1 MNIGYIL
8 SISAG
13 LIWGTIG
20 ISALKLDKL
29 GLNSYE
35 ISFIRTTFAFIL
47 GICFLRI
54 RSIYI
59 TNNNSKKLINLNKKD
74 KYILIGL
81 IILSGIC
88 SQGMLN
94 IFYSKAV
101 SQVGTI
107 TGIMLMAT
115 GPIFTI
121 IFSKLFFKEHLGFYK
136 ILSLIITCLGAFLLI
151 TEGDIN
157 SLNFNYM
164 GMVFGICSGI
174 CYGLFPIFNKTIIR
188 YFDPIEATIYSFGI
202 ASLFLLLFLK
212 VDFIHK
218 VGNLQIISIGVFYAL
233 VPTLLAYILY
243 SQSMVYIS
251 ASSASIISL
260 LEVPSTTFIGVLFLN
275 EHVGLFKGLGI
286 IIVFL
291 GIFLSKMKKKQ
302 SIILKSKKV
311 GY

>member
-8 SISAG
+8 AISAG

-20 ISALKLDKL
+20 ISALKLDEL

-35 ISFIRTTFAFIL
+35 ISFVRTTFAFIL
-47 GICFLRI
+47 GIIFLI
-54 RSIYI
+54 IKNIYI
-59 TNNNSKKLINLNKKD
+59 PNKNKKKLETLSVKD
-74 KYILIGL
+74 KSTLFIL

-101 SQVGTI
+101 AQVGTI

-121 IFSKLFFKEHLGFYK
+121 IFSKIFFKETLGIYK
-136 ILSLIITCLGAFLLI
+136 ILSLLVTCLGSFLLI
-151 TEGDIN
+151 TEGNIY
-157 SLNFNYM
+157 SLNFNYI
-164 GMVFGICSGI
+164 GMIFGVCSGV
-174 CYGLFPIFNKTIIR
+174 CYGIFPIFNKTIIK
-188 YFDPIEATIYSFGI
+188 YFDPIEATIYSFGV
-202 ASLFLLLFLK
+202 ASLFLISFLNM
-212 VDFIHK
+212 DFLNK
-218 VGNLQIISIGVFYAL
+218 LQNKEIISTGVFYAL

-260 LEVPSTTFIGVLFLN
+260 LEVPATTFIGVLFLN
-275 EHVGLFKGLGI
+275 EHVSFFKALGI
-286 IIVFL
+286 AIVFL

-302 SIILKSKKV
+302 IVAIDFSKNK
-311 GY
+311 